1 MSCPFFLE
9 LGKML
14 TRQLVRSGQ
23 RLLSKNAGIL
33 ASNGVVGRSTL
44 NSTLNWTG
52 AKHLSQ
58 KASSCGI
65 LKSVTRGR
73 WFSTAN
79 NVLRNAAAGA
89 RIIDEAALKLDSS
102 GIPLAAKDVKTSKYV
117 AYWLIGTSGLVFGIV
132 ILGGLTRLTESG
144 LSITEWKPILGA
156 LPPLS
161 QKEWE
166 EEFAKYRE
174 SPEFME
180 LNSHINLDEF
190 KFIFFMEWFHRL
202 WGRAI
207 GVIFVMPALYFAA
220 TKRTS
225 SHINKRLLFL
235 SGLLGLQGFVGWWM
249 VKSGLD
255 KEQLEIRQSKPT
267 VSQYRLTTHL
277 GAAFF
282 LYMGMMWAG
291 WEILRELKWLK
302 NPARALEAFKKLE
315 SPAIIPI
322 RRVAVGLTALT
333 FVTAMSGGM
342 VAGLDAGLLYPTFPH
357 MGEHWIPPKREL
369 FEDRFARKEDKSDMW
384 WRNMLENP
392 VTVQLNHRIL
402 ATITFTAILVAHIY
416 CNRRKQIVPRNAD
429 ITMKAMMG
437 VLTCQVTL
445 GALALWYYVPISI
458 ASMHQGGALALL
470 TLSLLFTAQLK
481 APRAPIRSTIS
492 KLHAQQLKSGSKVI
506 QEAAK
511 HVSK

>member
-1 MSCPFFLE
+1 MFSRIMSRQLCGAGVRLS
-9 LGKML
+9 
-14 TRQLVRSGQ
+14 TRQNARS
-23 RLLSKNAGIL
+23 LLSNGTALIERNSLSISRQFSSKSPLALSLLNA
-33 ASNGVVGRSTL
+33 NRSRSFSSIKTL
-44 NSTLNWTG
+44 RNIAATG
-52 AKHLSQ
+52 AK
-58 KASSCGI
+58 
-65 LKSVTRGR
+65 
-73 WFSTAN
+73 
-79 NVLRNAAAGA
+79 
-89 RIIDEAALKLDSS
+89 IIDEAAIKMDAT

-144 LSITEWKPILGA
+144 LSITEWRPILGA

-161 QKEWE
+161 QAEWE

-207 GVIFVMPALYFAA
+207 GGIFVLPALYFVV
-220 TKRTS
+220 TKKTS
-225 SHINKRLLFL
+225 GHVNKRLLFL

-255 KEQLEIRQSKPT
+255 KEQLEARQSKPT

-277 GAAFF
+277 GAAFL
-282 LYMGMMWAG
+282 LYMGMLWTG

-302 NPARALEAFKKLE
+302 NPAKALEAFKKLE
-315 SPAIIPI
+315 SSNITPI
-322 RRVAVGLTALT
+322 RKVAIALTALT
-333 FVTAMSGGM
+333 FITAMSGGM
-342 VAGLDAGLLYPTFPH
+342 VAGLDAGLVYPTFPQ
-357 MGEHWIPPKREL
+357 MGEHIIPPSREL
-369 FEDRFARKEDKSDMW
+369 FEDRYARKEDKSDKW

-402 ATITFTAILVAHIY
+402 ATVTFAAILAAHIY
-416 CNRRKQIVPRNAD
+416 CNKRKYIVPRNAD

-437 VLTCQVTL
+437 VLAVQVTL
-445 GALALWYYVPISI
+445 GALAVLYYVPISI

-470 TLSLLFTAQLK
+470 TLSLLFAAQLR
-481 APRAPIRSTIS
+481 APRLPIRNTIS
-492 KLHAQQLKSGSKVI
+492 KLHQQQLKAGSKII
-506 QEAAK
+506 QEA
-511 HVSK
+511 SKQVLR

>member
-1 MSCPFFLE
+1 MFSRIV
-9 LGKML
+9 G
-14 TRQLVRSGQ
+14 RQLCGSGIRLSSRQNARSLFNNGVSMIEKSSASMA
-23 RLLSKNAGIL
+23 RYSTRAPLAASILNATRTRGFSTIKTLKNA
-33 ASNGVVGRSTL
+33 AA
-44 NSTLNWTG
+44 TG
-52 AKHLSQ
+52 AK
-58 KASSCGI
+58 
-65 LKSVTRGR
+65 
-73 WFSTAN
+73 
-79 NVLRNAAAGA
+79 
-89 RIIDEAALKLDSS
+89 IIDEAALKMDAT

-156 LPPLS
+156 LPPMS
-161 QKEWE
+161 QAEWE

-207 GVIFVMPALYFAA
+207 GVIFVMPALYFVA

-225 SHINKRLLFL
+225 AHVNRRLLFL

-255 KEQLEIRQSKPT
+255 KEQLEARQSKPT

-282 LYMGMMWAG
+282 LYMGMLWTG

-302 NPARALEAFKKLE
+302 NPAKALEAFKKLE
-315 SPAIIPI
+315 SSKIVGI
-322 RRVAVGLTALT
+322 RKVAVGLTALT
-333 FVTAMSGGM
+333 FITAMSGGM
-342 VAGLDAGLLYPTFPH
+342 VAGLDAGLVYPTFPH
-357 MGEHWIPPKREL
+357 MGEHWIPPAREL
-369 FEDRFARKEDKSDMW
+369 FEDRYARKEDKSDKW

-445 GALALWYYVPISI
+445 GALALWYYVPISV

-470 TLSLLFTAQLK
+470 TLSLLFAAQLR
-481 APRAPIRSTIS
+481 APRLPIRNTIS
-492 KLHAQQLKSGSKVI
+492 KLHQQQLKSGSKII
-506 QEAAK
+506 QEA
-511 HVSK
+511 SKQVLR